1 MLYII
6 SMAALFKLRAIEPD
20 LARPYRAPFYPLFPE
35 IALFVSLGSFLV
47 MFWFNQEIGLIFI
60 GMFAIAFV
68 WFAMTGHLREAAADA
83 LLAPVP
89 PLEAAFARDN
99 VDR

>member
-1 MLYII
+1 MRGATHLDDCFGLGYVARLGAIT
-6 SMAALFKLRAIEPD
+6 LFLS
-20 LARPYRAPFYPLFPE
+20 
-35 IALFVSLGSFLV
+35 VGSFLV

-60 GMFAIAFV
+60 GMFAVAFV

-89 PLEAAFARDN
+89 PLEGALARGD